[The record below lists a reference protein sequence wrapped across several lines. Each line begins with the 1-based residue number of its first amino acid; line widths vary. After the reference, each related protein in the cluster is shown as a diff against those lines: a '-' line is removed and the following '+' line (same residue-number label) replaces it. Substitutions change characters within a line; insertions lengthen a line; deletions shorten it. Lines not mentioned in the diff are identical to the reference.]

1 MVEGAV
7 PAPVQTWRRAKRL
20 RREMS
25 LPEVILWQHLRKERL
40 AELHF
45 RRQHPIGPYVLDF
58 YCAKARLCVEVDGL
72 AHFTEVALRDE
83 RRTRWLEQQGIRVLR
98 LQARDVLRDELLA
111 GALRTIEA
119 AANSE

>member
-1 MVEGAV
+1 
-7 PAPVQTWRRAKRL
+7 
-20 RREMS
+20 MS

-58 YCAKARLCVEVDGL
+58 YCAKAKLCVEVDGL
-72 AHFTEVALRDE
+72 AHDFTEVALRDE

-98 LQARDVLRDELLA
+98 LQARDILRDELLA

>member
-1 MVEGAV
+1 M
-7 PAPVQTWRRAKRL
+7 T
-20 RREMS
+20 
-25 LPEVILWQHLRKERL
+25 LPEVILWQHLRKKTL
-40 AELHF
+40 ANLHF

-72 AHFTEVALRDE
+72 AHDFAEVALRDE

-98 LQARDVLRDELLA
+98 LQARDVLRDELPG

-119 AANSE
+119 AANAE